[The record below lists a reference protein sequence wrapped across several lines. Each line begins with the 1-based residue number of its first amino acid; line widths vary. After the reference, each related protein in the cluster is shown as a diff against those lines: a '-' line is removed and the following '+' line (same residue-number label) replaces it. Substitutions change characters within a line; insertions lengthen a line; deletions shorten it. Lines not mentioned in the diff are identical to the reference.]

1 MHRLTL
7 FPSLP
12 PSLPRS
18 LPPHSVKP
26 ARELA
31 PPTSTPPA
39 LDTIWSLPPNMGIRY
54 AAVAKD
60 NNPIHTSNLAAKAF
74 GFPGVIMHG
83 MYFIVRAAAECQ
95 AVGEKNGKGLVYPVE
110 VTAKFVRPVVL
121 PHKVGFKVT
130 PTTDPGEGG
139 AVGGAGG
146 GKGTAP
152 HFLRYEVLNKAG
164 KIAVEGVFSCRVQG

>member
-1 MHRLTL
+1 
-7 FPSLP
+7 
-12 PSLPRS
+12 
-18 LPPHSVKP
+18 
-26 ARELA
+26 
-31 PPTSTPPA
+31 
-39 LDTIWSLPPNMGIRY
+39 MGQRY
-54 AAVAKD
+54 AAVARD

-74 GFPGVIMHG
+74 GFPGMIMHG

-95 AVGEKNGKGLVYPVE
+95 AVVERLVYPVE

-130 PTTDPGEGG
+130 PTTDPGEGRV
-139 AVGGAGG
+139 VGGAGG

-152 HFLRYEVLNKAG
+152 YFLRYEVLNKAG